1 MGRSFGDWFV
11 FIPLRSAFIRA
22 LLSATSKGKHLMFDR
37 AATLLVLTLGISVPA
52 LAQTPHAL
60 LPPTLS
66 APAQPNQVAPGSPA
80 PALSVARPQ
89 PSPSMIVEPDAAAP
103 KLAAVPT
110 PGNVGPAAI
119 SADGN
124 VGHYDFGTVSP
135 LDTPQ
140 VEHTFVLRNNTQASL
155 VLTRLQASCGCT
167 TVTATAL
174 DGAAVKPSTITGADA
189 PLPTLA
195 PGGRAALH
203 VVVRLQDHA
212 PGMLYKT
219 VLVFTQ
225 DLPQPVAV
233 LQMEGTLRPSVS
245 LSPPLL
251 DFGKVATGAAHRLT
265 LTATADARLVPTG
278 GLPGLVSSNPAVR
291 VAAVPPG
298 TVPPPAG
305 AKTVSRTYT
314 VTLAPD
320 APLGS
325 LTSTLTFGP
334 AAAVTPAPAVAAGSP
349 QLPGAPFA
357 PTVVAAMAV
366 AEVTGDIAS
375 SPELLSFGNVP
386 EGQPQERQVQLSA
399 AAATSFEGIKVES
412 ASPLFSGR
420 LTAPNPAGAAASP
433 VPPAVASQAAVP
445 PMALRGLIITL
456 SPLAPSGIQ
465 QTQMTTAFMWTA
477 TKRTSSAI
485 VGGRSTHGR
494 CTPRFTM
501 PRICARR
508 AGASSIYSR
517 SSRTPWEKPIWNT
530 SATRPS
536 PPASLH
542 TLIIR

>member
-1 MGRSFGDWFV
+1 M
-11 FIPLRSAFIRA
+11 L
-22 LLSATSKGKHLMFDR
+22 DR
-37 AATLLVLTLGISVPA
+37 TAVLLVLTLGTSIPA
-52 LAQTPHAL
+52 WAQTPST
-60 LPPTLS
+60 LPDPVLS

-80 PALSVARPQ
+80 LALPVPHPQ
-89 PSPSMIVEPDAAAP
+89 PAPPMIVELDAATPKPVAP
-103 KLAAVPT
+103 PAL
-110 PGNVGPAAI
+110 GGVGPAAVP
-119 SADGN
+119 AGGN
-124 VGHYDFGTVSP
+124 VGHYDFGIVSP
-135 LDTPQ
+135 LDMPQ
-140 VEHTFVLRNNTQASL
+140 VEHTFVLRNNTQAPL
-155 VLTRLQASCGCT
+155 VLTRLQSSCGCT

-174 DGAAVKPSTITGADA
+174 NGAAMKPAAKAGADA

-195 PGGRAALH
+195 PGERAALH

-251 DFGKVATGAAHRLT
+251 DFGRVTTGAVHRLT

-291 VAAVPPG
+291 VAAVPQG
-298 TVPPPAG
+298 AVPPLAG

-334 AAAVTPAPAVAAGSP
+334 AAAVTPAPAVAAGSL

-357 PTVVAAMAV
+357 ATVVAAMAV
-366 AEVTGDIAS
+366 AEVTGEMAS

-386 EGQPQERQVQLSA
+386 EGQTQERQVQLSA
-399 AAATSFEGIKVES
+399 AMAKSFEGIKVES

-445 PMALRGLIITL
+445 SMALRGLIITL

>member
-1 MGRSFGDWFV
+1 MSARAVVLFV
-11 FIPLRSAFIRA
+11 LI
-22 LLSATSKGKHLMFDR
+22 
-37 AATLLVLTLGISVPA
+37 LGISVPA
-52 LAQTPHAL
+52 VAQTPRTL
-60 LPPTLS
+60 PPPTLS
-66 APAQPNQVAPGSPA
+66 APAQPNQPAPDLPA
-80 PALSVARPQ
+80 PALPVARPQ
-89 PSPSMIVEPDAAAP
+89 PFSPMIVEPDAAAP
-103 KLAAVPT
+103 KPVAAPILGGVGAAAV
-110 PGNVGPAAI
+110 
-119 SADGN
+119 SAGGN

-140 VEHTFVLRNNTQASL
+140 VEHTFVLRNNTQAPL
-155 VLTRLQASCGCT
+155 VLTRLQSSCGCT
-167 TVTATAL
+167 TATATAL
-174 DGAAVKPSTITGADA
+174 GGAGVKPAAKAGADA

-195 PGGRAALH
+195 PGGRVALY
-203 VVVRLQDHA
+203 VVVHLQDHA

-251 DFGKVATGAAHRLT
+251 DFGRVTTGAVHRLT

-291 VAAVPPG
+291 VAAAPPG
-298 TVPPPAG
+298 AVPPPAG

-334 AAAVTPAPAVAAGSP
+334 AAVIPVPAVAASSP

-485 VGGRSTHGR
+485 VRGRSTHGR

-517 SSRTPWEKPIWNT
+517 SSRTPWEKPTLNT
-530 SATRPS
+530 DVARR
-536 PPASLH
+536 
-542 TLIIR
+542 IRYIEA